1 MRDLGTEQFV
11 LHHLCSTTAE
21 TILRLFDQNGTR
33 CRIVAEL
40 WSFENIKSF
49 VQEEVGHG
57 DRARRHRPAGAPRRH
72 AGAHPAAR
80 ARVPRRTLMIY
91 REQGYMSDTARE
103 LIKIVRAFNW
113 DQGFN
118 DKQQN
123 RAPIAAL
130 EPTELR
136 NRIRRVQGRLES
148 FRVQGSRISRSQ
160 EARSESKTLLG
171 S

>member
-1 MRDLGTEQFV
+1 VGLAIVPGVTVRQELRDGTLV
-11 LHHLCSTTAE
+11 R
-21 TILRLFDQNGTR
+21 IPLRELN
-33 CRIVAEL
+33 VA
-40 WSFENIKSF
+40 
-49 VQEEVGHG
+49 
-57 DRARRHRPAGAPRRH
+57 
-72 AGAHPAAR
+72 
-80 ARVPRRTLMIY
+80 RRTLMIY

-136 NRIRRVQGRLES
+136 NRIRRVRG
-148 FRVQGSRISRSQ
+148 V
-160 EARSESKTLLG
+160 
-171 S
+171 